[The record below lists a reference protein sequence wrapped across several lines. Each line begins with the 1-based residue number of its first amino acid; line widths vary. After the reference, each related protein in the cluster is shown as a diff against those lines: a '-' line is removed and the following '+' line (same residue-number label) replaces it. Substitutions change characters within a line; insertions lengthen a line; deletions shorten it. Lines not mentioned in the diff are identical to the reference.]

1 MKEDKKMSFAEKLIA
16 ARKARG
22 MTQAQL
28 ADAMHIDRSAVSH
41 WERGRSQP
49 GLDTIRQ
56 LEQALNA
63 NLLSEETLPAE
74 TPAEAAQEETAF
86 PEAPAEAAPRRRI
99 SRRGWIAIAAGAALL
114 LALAVILILTLTR
127 RQTRY
132 TDKNGQVYTVAQY
145 QQEAV
150 NDPAGAFL
158 RIDKTLK
165 TAEHG
170 NASFYMYR
178 FDLYE
183 MNGVGFTI
191 DRLENAIFADNH
203 QAVVYLYSGDELAA
217 AGLDPAIAPSGSW
230 AFEGG
235 LPVQP
240 LVGIGM
246 QVTGTDAGGAQR
258 TFTAWMPVPDV
269 QP

>member
-1 MKEDKKMSFAEKLIA
+1 MSFAEKLIA
-16 ARKARG
+16 ARKAQG

-28 ADAMHIDRSAVSH
+28 AAVMHIDRSAVSH

-56 LEQALNA
+56 LEQVLNA
-63 NLLSEETLPAE
+63 HLLSEEALFTESPAE
-74 TPAEAAQEETAF
+74 TEREAAS

-145 QQEAV
+145 QQEAA

-191 DRLENAIFADNH
+191 DRLENAIFADNR

-217 AGLDPAIAPSGSW
+217 IGLDPAIAPSGSW